1 MTTLTHD
8 PIHLETHT
16 PLTQS
21 KTTCCIVGGGPAGA
35 MLALLLARQGVHVT
49 VLESQPD
56 FDRDFRADTFHPVI
70 LEALD
75 DIGLAEGLLKIPHSR
90 VENFRAFIGTQ
101 ELTVGEF
108 KRVKTKFPYIT
119 VLPQPRFLDYMVNA
133 SRQYPGYHLEMG
145 ARVTELLE
153 EEGRVAGVR
162 YRTKEGYHDVR
173 ALVVIGADGRFS
185 MVRKLAGMVA
195 EPLAP
200 NLDLIWTRL
209 PHHPSDSISGGL
221 VAQVVQGGAVI
232 MFDRLDYWQIG
243 TPIVPGSYAELKQG
257 PIAFLHDRITQAY
270 PFFQDRVHLIE
281 SWHDVTLLSVAT
293 SKVETWYRPG
303 LLLIGDAAHIMSP
316 VGGIGINLAV
326 QDAIEVANILTEPL
340 QRGIVTEKDLAKVQR
355 KRALPT
361 TIMQR
366 LQVFGQKTAIGAVL
380 SGIEIPSLPPNVA
393 TILRLPLIREIPPRA
408 IGWSFF
414 PARIKGDY
422 HMPHTVMGLR
432 HE

>member
-8 PIHLETHT
+8 PTTIKTHT

-35 MLALLLARQGVHVT
+35 MLALLLVRQGIHVT

-75 DIGLAEGLLKIPHSR
+75 DIGLADGLLKMPHSQ
-90 VENFRAFIGTQ
+90 VDSFRAIIGNQ
-101 ELTVGEF
+101 EIAVGQF
-108 KRVKTKFPYIT
+108 NRVKTKFPYIT
-119 VLPQPRFLDYMVNA
+119 VLPQPRFLEYMVRA
-133 SRQYPGYHLEMG
+133 TRQYPGYRIEMG

-153 EEGRVAGVR
+153 EEGRVVGVR
-162 YRTKEGYHDVR
+162 YRTKEGYHDIR

-185 MVRKLAGMVA
+185 TVRKLAGMVA

-200 NLDLIWTRL
+200 NLDLLWMRL
-209 PHHPSDSISGGL
+209 PRDPSDPERGGL
-221 VAQVVQGGAVI
+221 VAQVVEGGAVI
-232 MFDRLDYWQIG
+232 MFNRLDYWQIG
-243 TPIVPGSYAELKQG
+243 TPIVPGTYGDLKKGDVTWLQ
-257 PIAFLHDRITQAY
+257 ARIVQAY
-270 PFFQDRVHLIE
+270 PFFKERVHLIE

-293 SKVETWYRPG
+293 SIVKKWHRPG
-303 LLLIGDAAHIMSP
+303 LLVIGDAAHIMSP

-326 QDAIEVANILTEPL
+326 QDAIEAANVLTEPL
-340 QRGIVTEKDLAKVQR
+340 RQGIVTEKDLATVQR

-361 TIMQR
+361 AMMQR

-380 SGIEIPSLPPNVA
+380 AGTEVPVFSPRVGN
-393 TILRLPLIREIPPRA
+393 ILQLPLIREIPPRA

-414 PARIKGDY
+414 PARIKRNY
-422 HMPHTVMGLR
+422 HKARVEPQPL
-432 HE
+432 

>member
-1 MTTLTHD
+1 MTTLTHE
-8 PIHLETHT
+8 PVHLETHT

-35 MLALLLARQGVHVT
+35 ILALLLARQGVHVT

-75 DIGLAEGLLKIPHSR
+75 DIGLAEGLLQMPHSQ
-90 VENFRAFIGTQ
+90 VDSFRAF
-101 ELTVGEF
+101 VGERELAIGDF

-119 VLPQPRFLDYMVNA
+119 VLPQPRFLEYIVNA
-133 SRQYPGYHLEMG
+133 SRQYSGYHLAMG

-153 EEGRVAGVR
+153 EEGRVVGVR
-162 YRTKEGYHDVR
+162 YRTKEGFQDLR
-173 ALVVIGADGRFS
+173 ALVVIGSDGRFS

-195 EPLAP
+195 QPLAP
-200 NLDLIWTRL
+200 NIDLLWSRL
-209 PHHPSDSISGGL
+209 PHVGTDPVSSGL
-221 VAQVVQGGAVI
+221 VARLEQNSVVI

-243 TPIVPGSYAELKQG
+243 TPIVSGSYADLKKG
-257 PIAFLHDRITQAY
+257 PITALHDKILRAY
-270 PFFQDRVHLIE
+270 PFFQDRIHLIE

-293 SKVETWYRPG
+293 SIVKKWYRPG

-316 VGGIGINLAV
+316 LGGIGINLAV
-326 QDAIEVANILTEPL
+326 QDAIEAANTLTAPL
-340 QRGIVTEKDLAKVQR
+340 QCGIVTEKDLATVQR
-355 KRALPT
+355 KRSLVT

-366 LQVFGQKTAIGAVL
+366 LQVFGQKTALGAAL
-380 SGIEIPSLPPNVA
+380 TGAEIPTIPPNFGK
-393 TILRLPLIREIPPRA
+393 ILGLPIIREIPPRA

-414 PARIKGDY
+414 PARIRSEY
-422 HMPHTVMGLR
+422 HKSHAVAV
-432 HE
+432 EKQ